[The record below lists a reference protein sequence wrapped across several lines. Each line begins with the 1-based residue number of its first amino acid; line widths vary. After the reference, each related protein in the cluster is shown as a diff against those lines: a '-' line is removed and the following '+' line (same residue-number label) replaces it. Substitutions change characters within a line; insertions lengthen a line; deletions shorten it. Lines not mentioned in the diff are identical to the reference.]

1 MYNVILLLLKK
12 FTSFLKRAMGGG
24 VKLLTMLN
32 AYFNNMYILIQ
43 LYIRYIDV
51 YHNIIEIRTENI
63 TAYYSRNQ

>member
-1 MYNVILLLLKK
+1 MAV
-12 FTSFLKRAMGGG
+12 GGG
-24 VKLLTMLN
+24 GKLMTMLN